1 MMTHSRPSF
10 RPPYAH
16 FSMIYV
22 DHDGKVKVEE
32 SASIQEQNTTIF
44 TPEVRQSFLEVLG
57 ERIGYQPPRRMSFHL
72 QNVLAHTNPEL

>member
-1 MMTHSRPSF
+1 
-10 RPPYAH
+10 
-16 FSMIYV
+16 MIYV

-57 ERIGYQPPRRMSFHL
+57 ERIGYQSSRRML
-72 QNVLAHTNPEL
+72 II